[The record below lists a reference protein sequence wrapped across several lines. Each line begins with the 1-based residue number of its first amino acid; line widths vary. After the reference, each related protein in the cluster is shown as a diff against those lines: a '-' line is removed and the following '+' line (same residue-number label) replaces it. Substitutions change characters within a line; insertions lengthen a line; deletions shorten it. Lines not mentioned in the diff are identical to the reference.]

1 MHQVVVFGVKKSNL
15 ITARVDMSI
24 FVKIFTFLK
33 VPKPQKSFFGALK
46 VLTPLMGVRVGG
58 NANFG
63 LDDGNIHKVKLSAQ
77 F

>member
-1 MHQVVVFGVKKSNL
+1 MHQVVVFWRKKVKPDHSTGRYVDFCENIRIL
-15 ITARVDMSI
+15 ILR
-24 FVKIFTFLK
+24 

-63 LDDGNIHKVKLSAQ
+63 LDGWKYT
-77 F
+77 